1 TALNVP
7 GKTVLKPL
15 TFSNNKAGFELL
27 DLSFRQLNQDCL
39 IALEDTGHYAF
50 NLLNFLHE
58 QGYKVYTYTPLLIK
72 EFAKSL
78 SLRKTKTDKK
88 DAHGIALKL
97 LSDPNREQFQ
107 HDNRQ
112 VELKILA
119 RHIHRLKK
127 KQSDWKVQYT
137 RCLDIIFPELDKIV
151 GKHSEYTYQ
160 LLTCYPNPQKRLEAG
175 FDKLIEIK
183 RLTASKIQDIL
194 SVAPRSIGTT
204 SPAREFEIIEII
216 KHYKRLIDKAETCVN
231 DLMAEFNS
239 VITTVTGIGGRL
251 GAVILAE
258 IRNIHAFDNPAQLQA
273 FAGLDS
279 SIYQSGQIDLAG
291 RMIKRGSPHLRWA
304 LIQAAK

>member
-1 TALNVP
+1 MLYVGIDVAKNKHDVTALNVR

-27 DLSFRQLNQDCL
+27 DLSLRQLNQDCL
-39 IALEDTGHYAF
+39 
-50 NLLNFLHE
+50 
-58 QGYKVYTYTPLLIK
+58 
-72 EFAKSL
+72 
-78 SLRKTKTDKK
+78 
-88 DAHGIALKL
+88 IALKL

-112 VELKILA
+112 VDLKILA

-160 LLTCYPNPQKRLEAG
+160 LLTRYPNPQKRIEAG

-239 VITTVTGIGGRL
+239 VITTVTGIGG
-251 GAVILAE
+251 
-258 IRNIHAFDNPAQLQA
+258 LQA

-304 LIQAAK
+304 LIQAAKACARFSPAFKAYLKTKLEQGKHYNVAIIHLAKKLIRTLFYILKKSCHLTNKK

>member
-1 TALNVP
+1 MLYVGIDIAKNKHDVTALNVQ

-27 DLSFRQLNQDCL
+27 DLSLRQLNQDCL
-39 IALEDTGHYAF
+39 
-50 NLLNFLHE
+50 
-58 QGYKVYTYTPLLIK
+58 
-72 EFAKSL
+72 
-78 SLRKTKTDKK
+78 
-88 DAHGIALKL
+88 IALKL

-107 HDNRQ
+107 HDNR
-112 VELKILA
+112 
-119 RHIHRLKK
+119 
-127 KQSDWKVQYT
+127 YT

-160 LLTCYPNPQKRLEAG
+160 LLTRYPNPQKRIEAG

-291 RMIKRGSPHLRWA
+291 RMIKRGSPHLR
-304 LIQAAK
+304 

>member
-1 TALNVP
+1 MLYVGIDVAKNKHDVTALNVP

-27 DLSFRQLNQDCL
+27 DLSLRQLNQDCL
-39 IALEDTGHYAF
+39 
-50 NLLNFLHE
+50 
-58 QGYKVYTYTPLLIK
+58 
-72 EFAKSL
+72 
-78 SLRKTKTDKK
+78 
-88 DAHGIALKL
+88 IALKL

-112 VELKILA
+112 VDLKILA

-160 LLTCYPNPQKRLEAG
+160 LLTRYPNPQKRIEAG

-194 SVAPRSIGTT
+194 SVAPRSIETT

-304 LIQAAK
+304 LIQAAKAQVVYLE

>member
-1 TALNVP
+1 MLYVGIDVAKNKHDVTALNVP

-27 DLSFRQLNQDCL
+27 DLSLRQLNQDCL
-39 IALEDTGHYAF
+39 IALKLLSDPNREQFQHDNRQVELKILARHIHRLKKNSLIGNQDCLIALENTGHYAF

-58 QGYKVYTYTPLLIK
+58 QGYKVYTYNPLLIK

-127 KQSDWKVQYT
+127 NS
-137 RCLDIIFPELDKIV
+137 LI
-151 GKHSEYTYQ
+151 GKYNTLVVLISSF
-160 LLTCYPNPQKRLEAG
+160 LSWIKSLE
-175 FDKLIEIK
+175 
-183 RLTASKIQDIL
+183 SIQNI
-194 SVAPRSIGTT
+194 PT
-204 SPAREFEIIEII
+204 
-216 KHYKRLIDKAETCVN
+216 
-231 DLMAEFNS
+231 NS
-239 VITTVTGIGGRL
+239 
-251 GAVILAE
+251 
-258 IRNIHAFDNPAQLQA
+258 
-273 FAGLDS
+273 
-279 SIYQSGQIDLAG
+279 
-291 RMIKRGSPHLRWA
+291 
-304 LIQAAK
+304 

>member
-1 TALNVP
+1 M
-7 GKTVLKPL
+7 
-15 TFSNNKAGFELL
+15 
-27 DLSFRQLNQDCL
+27 
-39 IALEDTGHYAF
+39 
-50 NLLNFLHE
+50 
-58 QGYKVYTYTPLLIK
+58 
-72 EFAKSL
+72 
-78 SLRKTKTDKK
+78 
-88 DAHGIALKL
+88 
-97 LSDPNREQFQ
+97 
-107 HDNRQ
+107 
-112 VELKILA
+112 
-119 RHIHRLKK
+119 
-127 KQSDWKVQYT
+127 
-137 RCLDIIFPELDKIV
+137 DKIV

-160 LLTCYPNPQKRLEAG
+160 LLTRYPNPQKRLEAG

-204 SPAREFEIIEII
+204 SPAREFEIIEIIEII

-279 SIYQSGQIDLAG
+279 SIYQSDQIDLAG
-291 RMIKRGSPHLRWA
+291 RMVKRSSPHLR
-304 LIQAAK
+304 